1 MRLTL
6 LLVANLAIYGAAMA
20 QSTSDSIW
28 FSPAAAQPGQPL
40 TVNFHG
46 SEASLA
52 HAKTLAG
59 GLYSIDKK
67 QRIQALDLSFQKTGD
82 IWRTT
87 VTIPD
92 TSVTVVASVIDPS
105 SGKFDAALPLGL
117 SGGDGQ
123 VLPDGYKALALAY
136 SSYGESL
143 MGVKADADKA
153 DAFKKKSLEVG
164 PPPSTYTEKLADYL
178 TLKDTAKALKLFTTL
193 PLDSTAREVDYNSSS
208 AWAGKFKNKPLSEM
222 ISNLQHLKYP
232 DGSWKNMDYYQRIN
246 VAKDLDEKRQILSEY
261 LAKHPDDVHQPNSWG
276 NTLKE
281 VILEYAADQG
291 NLPEAVKMLPDN
303 LSGIAKGNLYNTIA
317 WGACL
322 KDVHLTEAA
331 ALAKAGLDTLKAVE
345 LSGQGKPALYT
356 TPQYVRSVKL
366 TYEQAADTYAF
377 LLYKTGDY
385 KQAFAYE
392 KIAMQQPDPETEI
405 ISRYHLFMEK
415 TDKPSHVVASLAT
428 YIEKGKSD
436 SSMKAQYERLYK
448 GNGSADDAYAALE
461 AKAKASKQ
469 AEMVKTILNESASK
483 FTLLDMDGHKVSL
496 DSLKGKTVVVDFWAT
511 WCGPCKAS
519 FPAMQKLV
527 DHYKDD
533 KNVAVLFVDTWETA
547 DDKKQN
553 AQDFIKK
560 SPYTFHVLLDNDS
573 KVVADYKVEGI
584 PTKFVI
590 DPKGTLRF
598 KAVGFDGNTDGTA
611 DELVSMVELA
621 RKN

>member
-1 MRLTL
+1 
-6 LLVANLAIYGAAMA
+6 
-20 QSTSDSIW
+20 
-28 FSPAAAQPGQPL
+28 
-40 TVNFHG
+40 
-46 SEASLA
+46 
-52 HAKTLAG
+52 
-59 GLYSIDKK
+59 
-67 QRIQALDLSFQKTGD
+67 
-82 IWRTT
+82 
-87 VTIPD
+87 
-92 TSVTVVASVIDPS
+92 
-105 SGKFDAALPLGL
+105 
-117 SGGDGQ
+117 
-123 VLPDGYKALALAY
+123 
-136 SSYGESL
+136 
-143 MGVKADADKA
+143 
-153 DAFKKKSLEVG
+153 
-164 PPPSTYTEKLADYL
+164 
-178 TLKDTAKALKLFTTL
+178 
-193 PLDSTAREVDYNSSS
+193 VDY
-208 AWAGKFKNKPLSEM
+208 
-222 ISNLQHLKYP
+222 H
-232 DGSWKNMDYYQRIN
+232 QRIN
-246 VAKDLDEKRQILSEY
+246 ATKDLDEKRQILSEY
-261 LAKHPDDVHQPNSWG
+261 FAKHPDDAHQPHSWG

-281 VILEYAADQG
+281 IILEYAAGQG

-303 LSGIAKGNLYNTIA
+303 LSGIEKGNLYNTIA

-322 KDVHLTEAA
+322 KDVHLAEAA

-345 LSGQGKPALYT
+345 LSGQGKPAMYT
-356 TPQYVRSVKL
+356 MPQYVRSVKL
-366 TYEQAADTYAF
+366 TYEQVADTYAF

-385 KQAFAYE
+385 KQALAYE
-392 KIAMQQPDPETEI
+392 KIAMQEPDPQTEI

-448 GNGSADDAYAALE
+448 GKWQRDDAYAALE
-461 AKAKASKQ
+461 AKAKANKQ

-573 KVVADYKVEGI
+573 KVVTDYKVEGI
-584 PTKFVI
+584 PTKNPNGI
-590 DPKGTLRF
+590 LR
-598 KAVGFDGNTDGTA
+598 
-611 DELVSMVELA
+611 L
-621 RKN
+621 